1 MKTKVPE
8 GWHFYN
14 VINGKRY
21 DFTASQFL
29 EEIVYMDILSSRK
42 EAFADT
48 SEIQYG
54 VLKQKVL
61 IHVKKV
67 IS

>member
-8 GWHFYN
+8 GWHLYN
-14 VINGKRY
+14 FIHGKRY

-29 EEIVYMDILSSRK
+29 EEIVYLDITSSRK

-48 SEIQYG
+48 IKTKSFYPHKRSYFGI
-54 VLKQKVL
+54 
-61 IHVKKV
+61 I
-67 IS
+67 IF